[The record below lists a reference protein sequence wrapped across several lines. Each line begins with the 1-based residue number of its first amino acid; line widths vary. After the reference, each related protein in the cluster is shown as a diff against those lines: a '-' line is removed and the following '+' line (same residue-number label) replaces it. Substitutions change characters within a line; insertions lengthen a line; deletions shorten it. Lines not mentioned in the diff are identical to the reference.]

1 MVLLFCFAVP
11 YLLVAVPGKFV
22 TVTPKYLLYKPATTH
37 DVALHGWP
45 AVHCIANHEPAST
58 TAATVLDRRKLSDS
72 VLFGPEG
79 KLSADNIHSIIWAN
93 DNITNLLATDI
104 EFRGPYVETSYQHT
118 NFWTNTSGYMYFSPE
133 VWPRWSVPGLL
144 INLLCFALYLSAI
157 ATFFEFLRR
166 RKSHFYQITILDS
179 LIGIA
184 VVALLIA
191 LCNNQYRRAN
201 SIRES
206 LELVRTNGAKLGK
219 FHVSSYFPAWLE
231 RLTDSRFDKQV
242 RDNWA
247 GASASDILPSRF
259 PFGTSEIQTIIY
271 NITDSKSVVDF
282 AKQAKTITE
291 IGLSASKTKTLYEI
305 VESLNP
311 SYLQKIEIDHRKEF
325 DVSRLANKHA
335 LKVMDLRQFE
345 LQFSELKEPGFAQ
358 VTWLRFWGTDPNQRI
373 SDLIH
378 SMPKLKTFFCKPG
391 ILNSI
396 DTLPDQLKTLSVYFD
411 GDFELVDSE
420 AKLSKLTRIDLFLW
434 FTNAPKYKLPREI
447 GIDLTKLPN
456 LRCLCLSRI
465 SLDDL
470 TIERLTKMPNLEC
483 LILHHHKS
491 DIPDDKLKQ
500 LIPEIVFAF

>member
-1 MVLLFCFAVP
+1 
-11 YLLVAVPGKFV
+11 
-22 TVTPKYLLYKPATTH
+22 
-37 DVALHGWP
+37 
-45 AVHCIANHEPAST
+45 
-58 TAATVLDRRKLSDS
+58 
-72 VLFGPEG
+72 
-79 KLSADNIHSIIWAN
+79 
-93 DNITNLLATDI
+93 
-104 EFRGPYVETSYQHT
+104 
-118 NFWTNTSGYMYFSPE
+118 
-133 VWPRWSVPGLL
+133 
-144 INLLCFALYLSAI
+144 
-157 ATFFEFLRR
+157 
-166 RKSHFYQITILDS
+166 
-179 LIGIA
+179 
-184 VVALLIA
+184 
-191 LCNNQYRRAN
+191 
-201 SIRES
+201 
-206 LELVRTNGAKLGK
+206 
-219 FHVSSYFPAWLE
+219 
-231 RLTDSRFDKQV
+231 
-242 RDNWA
+242 
-247 GASASDILPSRF
+247 
-259 PFGTSEIQTIIY
+259 
-271 NITDSKSVVDF
+271 
-282 AKQAKTITE
+282 
-291 IGLSASKTKTLYEI
+291 
-305 VESLNP
+305 
-311 SYLQKIEIDHRKEF
+311 
-325 DVSRLANKHA
+325 
-335 LKVMDLRQFE
+335 MDLRQFE

-434 FTNAPKYKLPREI
+434 FTNARKYKLPREI